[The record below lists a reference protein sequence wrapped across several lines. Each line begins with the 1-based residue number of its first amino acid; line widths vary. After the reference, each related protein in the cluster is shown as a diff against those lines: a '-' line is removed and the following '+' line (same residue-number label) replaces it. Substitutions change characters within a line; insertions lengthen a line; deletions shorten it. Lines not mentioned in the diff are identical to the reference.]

1 MSSFKGKINKAAA
14 IRSDGTEWQLTKDM
28 QLRTSTKDPLTY
40 KKYKKGHEKEDKA
53 VRCVTSRKGA

>member
-40 KKYKKGHEKEDKA
+40 KKGHEKEDKA